1 MNGANIVFVLCKPFE
16 LSLLL
21 ADKVEPTQV
30 KLLPSAPALTKI
42 ITRLEMFA
50 RNNALPFYGRKNVR
64 NIDLWMYL

>member
-1 MNGANIVFVLCKPFE
+1 MFVLCEPFQ
-16 LSLLL
+16 LSLRL

-50 RNNALPFYGRKNVR
+50 RNNALAYYGRKNVCT
-64 NIDLWMYL
+64 IDLWKYL